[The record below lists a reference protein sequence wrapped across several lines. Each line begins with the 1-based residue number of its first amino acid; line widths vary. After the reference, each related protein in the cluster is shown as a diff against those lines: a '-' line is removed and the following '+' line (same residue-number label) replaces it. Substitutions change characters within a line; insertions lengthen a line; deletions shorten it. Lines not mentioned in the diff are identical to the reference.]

1 MEFKGTNPL
10 QCHVSPK
17 QRAGL
22 IKGFDS
28 DSPASFPY
36 NQGIS
41 GLYIYNIYIHI
52 YIYVY
57 IRPYFLQGKPWHLP
71 ALDSHVR
78 NAIQGCLPIY
88 HPDEVPEQDAA
99 MAQGV
104 RGWQGERM

>member
-41 GLYIYNIYIHI
+41 GLYM
-52 YIYVY
+52 
-57 IRPYFLQGKPWHLP
+57 PYFLQGKPWHLP

-104 RGWQGERM
+104 RGWRERM